1 MRKQRWQAIKE
12 KLSPRIGSSAS
23 VPGELFLL
31 LTQPFAVIVTR
42 TPMPPTSQTPASQ
55 SPQPSQNT
63 SRPPD
68 VYGPSTAPVVPLGQ
82 DWAKTG
88 PNLGQ
93 NCVKTGPKR
102 HERGQYQRTVARR
115 TKRLR
120 RVKPLESYRGKT
132 RRVFLTAATAARLA
146 RICSR
151 KLPALPASSGLTIYL
166 WKALRLRAPA
176 GRRNLY
182 VYRRTRRKPFV
193 ASAPRHA
200 CDRWWTRRTFST
212 ITARAT
218 NCATAGLE

>member
-1 MRKQRWQAIKE
+1 MAGNQRKAF
-12 KLSPRIGSSAS
+12 STPRLVGKRSRRAFFAS
-23 VPGELFLL
+23 HITLCRQCHED
-31 LTQPFAVIVTR
+31 TYATDQPDTR
-42 TPMPPTSQTPASQ
+42 QTPASQ

-68 VYGPSTAPVVPLGQ
+68 VYDPSTKPVVPLGQ
-82 DWAKTG
+82 IWAKTG
-88 PNLGQ
+88 PR
-93 NCVKTGPKR
+93 R
-102 HERGQYQRTVARR
+102 HERGQYRRTVARR

-120 RVKPLESYRGKT
+120 RAKPLESYRGKT
-132 RRVFLTAATAARLA
+132 RRVFLTAASAARSA

-182 VYRRTRRKPFV
+182 VYRRIRRKPFV